1 MTIADDA
8 GTDASDA
15 FEDVG
20 HSDEAREQLEQMLI
34 GTLKVD
40 PNAPKTTKVAQKTL
54 DTAGNPSANMGVMVL
69 VVALL
74 AAAVY
79 KFAM

>member
-1 MTIADDA
+1 M
-8 GTDASDA
+8 DASDA

-20 HSDEAREQLEQMLI
+20 HSDEAREQLETMLV

-40 PNAPKTTKVAQKTL
+40 PNAPKVSKTAQKNL
-54 DTAGNPSANMGVMVL
+54 DTAASPSANMGVMVF
-69 VVALL
+69 VVVLL

>member
-1 MTIADDA
+1 M
-8 GTDASDA
+8 DASDA

-20 HSDEAREQLEQMLI
+20 HSDEAREQLETMLV
-34 GTLKVD
+34 GKLKVD
-40 PNAPKTTKVAQKTL
+40 PNAPAPAKTVQKQL
-54 DTAGNPSANMGVMVL
+54 DSSSGGANLGVMVL

-79 KFAM
+79 KFAI

>member
-1 MTIADDA
+1 M
-8 GTDASDA
+8 DASDA

-20 HSDEAREQLEQMLI
+20 HSDEAREQLEKMLV

-40 PNAPKTTKVAQKTL
+40 PNAPKVTKTVQKGI
-54 DTAGNPSANMGVMVL
+54 DSANANPAANFGVMVL

>member
-1 MTIADDA
+1 MK

-20 HSDEAREQLEQMLI
+20 HSDEAREQLETMLI
-34 GTLKVD
+34 GVLKED
-40 PNAPKTTKVAQKTL
+40 PSAPKTTKVAQKTA
-54 DTAGNPSANMGVMVL
+54 DAASANPAANLGVMVL

-79 KFAM
+79 KFAI

>member
-1 MTIADDA
+1 M
-8 GTDASDA
+8 DASEA

-20 HSDEAREQLEQMLI
+20 HSDEAREQLEGMLV
-34 GTLKVD
+34 GKLKED
-40 PNAPKTTKVAQKTL
+40 PNAPKTTKTLQKTV
-54 DTAGNPSANMGVMVL
+54 DTAAGNPSANMGVMVL

>member
-1 MTIADDA
+1 M
-8 GTDASDA
+8 DASDA

-20 HSDEAREQLEQMLI
+20 HSDEAREQLETMLV
-34 GTLKVD
+34 GNLKVD
-40 PNAPKTTKVAQKTL
+40 PNAPVTQKVQRTA
-54 DTAGNPSANMGVMVL
+54 DTATANPSANFGVMAI
-69 VVALL
+69 VVVLL

>member
-1 MTIADDA
+1 M
-8 GTDASDA
+8 DASDA

-20 HSDEAREQLEQMLI
+20 HSDEAREQLEKLLV
-34 GTLKVD
+34 GTLKED
-40 PNAPKTTKVAQKTL
+40 PNAPKVTQQVKQVQQQASGQG
-54 DTAGNPSANMGVMVL
+54 GNIGVFVL
-69 VVALL
+69 VAALL

>member
-1 MTIADDA
+1 M
-8 GTDASDA
+8 DASDA

-20 HSDEAREQLEQMLI
+20 HSDEAREQLESMLV

-40 PNAPKTTKVAQKTL
+40 PNAPKVTKTAQKTV
-54 DTAGNPSANMGVMVL
+54 DSATSSSPANLGVMVL

-79 KFAM
+79 KFAI

>member
-1 MTIADDA
+1 M
-8 GTDASDA
+8 DASDA

-20 HSDEAREQLEQMLI
+20 HSDEAREQLETMLV

-40 PNAPKTTKVAQKTL
+40 PNAPKVSKTVQKSV
-54 DTAGNPSANMGVMVL
+54 DTSNPSANMGVMVF
-69 VVALL
+69 VVVLL

>member
-1 MTIADDA
+1 M
-8 GTDASDA
+8 DASDA

-20 HSDEAREQLEQMLI
+20 HSDEAREQLEKMLV

-40 PNAPKTTKVAQKTL
+40 PNAPKVSATTAQKSL
-54 DTAGNPSANMGVMVL
+54 SASGSANPAANMGVMVL